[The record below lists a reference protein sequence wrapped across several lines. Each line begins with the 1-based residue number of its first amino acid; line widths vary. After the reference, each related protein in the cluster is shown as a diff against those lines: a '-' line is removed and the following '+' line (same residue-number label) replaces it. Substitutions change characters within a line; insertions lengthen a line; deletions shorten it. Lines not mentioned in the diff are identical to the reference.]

1 MKTGETMKTIW
12 SWVPVLAAVTGVI
25 LVTSG
30 PAGTARAAAR
40 TASGNG
46 AAVITRTAQQT
57 MTDHTI
63 SGDETSVSCLTASR
77 CVAVGS
83 RVSRPGPSSHGVVV
97 TLTNGR
103 QSHAVVLRGSSVI
116 DSVSC
121 RKSVCWAIGHPVH
134 GTGAYL
140 VKISSAGRPVAER
153 TVPMPAR
160 TTLGPIS
167 CASPTSCEI
176 AGADNRIRP
185 QAIEIGDWNGKKLHL
200 HRVTVKG
207 SKRLSMT
214 AISCW
219 HSDCEAV
226 GGAMVGPGF
235 NVRNSKGLILTTAD
249 GKPARLNADSG
260 HPYLPDVSCISATT
274 CYAAGGGGALLTV
287 TRGVVTNS
295 LSSGGGS
302 VGFSAI
308 ECTGSECEAA
318 GTVLLPQYST
328 QDGWLQSVSDGTW
341 GASIDDGAS
350 YDFTGVAARGGSGG
364 FIAIGTGGYGSGSD
378 VAVG

>member
-12 SWVPVLAAVTGVI
+12 RWVPVLAAVTGVI

-30 PAGTARAAAR
+30 PAGTAWAAAR
-40 TASGNG
+40 AASGNG
-46 AAVITRTAQQT
+46 AAVITRAAQQT
-57 MTDHTI
+57 VTDHML

-83 RVSRPGPSSHGVVV
+83 QGLPSVPGSHGEVV
-97 TLTNGR
+97 TVTNGK
-103 QSHAVVLRGSSVI
+103 QSHAVVLRRSSVI

-121 RKSVCWAIGHPVH
+121 WKSGCWAIGHPVH

-153 TVPMPAR
+153 TVPMLAR

-167 CASPTSCEI
+167 CASVRSCEI

-185 QAIEIGDWNGKKLHL
+185 QAIEIGDWNGKKLRL

-235 NVRNSKGLILTTAD
+235 SESNRKGLILTTVG

-260 HPYLPDVSCISATT
+260 YPYLPGVSCVSATT
-274 CYAAGGGGALLTV
+274 CYGASGGYSVLTV
-287 TRGVVTNS
+287 TRGVVTHS
-295 LSSGGGS
+295 QGGAG
-302 VGFSAI
+302 GELSAI
-308 ECTGSECEAA
+308 ECTASGCEAA
-318 GTVLLPQYST
+318 GTVLLPQYSA
-328 QDGWLQSVSDGTW
+328 QDGWLQSLSDGTW
-341 GASIDDGAS
+341 GVGIDDGAAVWFS
-350 YDFTGVAARGGSGG
+350 GIAARGGSGG
-364 FIAIGTGGYGSGSD
+364 FIAIGIWAFNGLSD
-378 VAVG
+378 SDAAVG